1 MVEGCTTSMREWLGL
16 KHVLREGWVKAG
28 VDSPESVAAHS
39 WGMSILAMHLC
50 PDNLNKM
57 RVLEMCLVHDL
68 PEVEVGDLTPHD
80 DTSTKSEDEHNAM
93 LNLAPQW
100 IDLFEEYEAG
110 KTEEAKFVKYLDK
123 LDMALMAR
131 IYQEKQ
137 GLDLSEFIAS
147 ARKVIGETNLK

>member
-1 MVEGCTTSMREWLGL
+1 MFEGCTTNMREWLGL
-16 KHVLREGWVKAG
+16 KHVKREGWVRAG

-80 DTSTKSEDEHNAM
+80 DTSTKSQDEHNAM
-93 LNLAPQW
+93 TKLAPQW
-100 IDLFEEYEAG
+100 LNLFEEYEEQV
-110 KTEEAKFVKYLDK
+110 TEEAKFVKYLDK

-131 IYQEKQ
+131 IYEDSQ
-137 GLDLSEFIAS
+137 GLNLGEFIAS
-147 ARKVIGETNLK
+147 AREVIGETNLK